1 MRFIKQFL
9 QFNVIRVNN
18 NEIIKIYIEFLT
30 GWTLY
35 PPLSGIQ
42 SHSGPSVDLAIFGL
56 HLSGISSLL
65 GAMNLVFNVFLT
77 YLRYSTNFQLT
88 INKCYFSSNKP
99 KYMFK
104 NNSEKDNNYGEDN
117 NGKNNNC
124 KKKRGSPENW

>member
-65 GAMNLVFNVFLT
+65 GAMNFMTTTFNM
-77 YLRYSTNFQLT
+77 R
-88 INKCYFSSNKP
+88 
-99 KYMFK
+99 
-104 NNSEKDNNYGEDN
+104 
-117 NGKNNNC
+117 
-124 KKKRGSPENW
+124 SPGIRLHKLILFAWAVVITAVLLLLSLPVLAGCFGLFF